1 MTGEVSING
10 KVLKIGG
17 LKEKVLAAKRE
28 GLNKIIVPFT
38 NKADID
44 ELEENITEGLSFHF
58 VKTYD
63 EVAEIIFAKN

>member
-44 ELEENITEGLSFHF
+44 ELEENIKEGLSFHF
-58 VKTYD
+58 VKNYD
-63 EVAEIIFAKN
+63 EVATIIFANN